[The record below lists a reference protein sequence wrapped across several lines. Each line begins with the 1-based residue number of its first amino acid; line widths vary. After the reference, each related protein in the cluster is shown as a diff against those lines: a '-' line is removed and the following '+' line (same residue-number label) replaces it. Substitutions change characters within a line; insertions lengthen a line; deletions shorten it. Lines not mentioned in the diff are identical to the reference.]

1 MVDVPDTAARQ
12 LPRSRDEVIRLA
24 IGRYLEDLDDLA
36 VAIDRLRDSSELVLG
51 WDQVRSTVINVKV
64 GHADSS

>member
-1 MVDVPDTAARQ
+1 MVDVPNTAARQ
-12 LPRSRDEVIRLA
+12 LPRSRDEVILLA

-36 VAIDRLRDSSELVLG
+36 VAIDRLRDSSDLVLG
-51 WDQVRSTVINVKV
+51 WDQVRSTVITAKV